1 MRSHGPTPKAVR
13 KSDGRHHR
21 GTAQAT
27 GHVMRAVRVVWEGLP
42 WEAGLGV
49 LASSGEERGA
59 LRGLQGS
66 LLSV

>member
-1 MRSHGPTPKAVR
+1 M
-13 KSDGRHHR
+13 
-21 GTAQAT
+21 AQAT

-66 LLSV
+66 LLSVQRALVQLSSSEADLTGVF